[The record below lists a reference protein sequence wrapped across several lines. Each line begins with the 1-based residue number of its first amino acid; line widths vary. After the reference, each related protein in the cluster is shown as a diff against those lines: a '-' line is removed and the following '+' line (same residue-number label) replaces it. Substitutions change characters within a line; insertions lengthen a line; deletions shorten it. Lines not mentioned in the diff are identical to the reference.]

1 MGRGRCP
8 RLGEIELRFTRQM
21 RMSQQGKKQ
30 QAWCQDSK
38 LWTPRELQVAERGLH
53 VSSSG
58 VIWRDVLFQKLW
70 LQVMENWN
78 QPGSDNQGKVLA
90 HVTKKFSSSV
100 ASGEVEVTEKPVFPH
115 LSWCPLDSAS
125 WPSSIF
131 VTCCLDQLRSL
142 VHFGTNHDTQGW
154 HWGEI
159 NSTAPHGSPNEKGK
173 GGRDVRRPG
182 FEGDYQRILKSRGLT
197 WLDWTWER
205 FP

>member
-70 LQVMENWN
+70 LQVMEN
-78 QPGSDNQGKVLA
+78 
-90 HVTKKFSSSV
+90 
-100 ASGEVEVTEKPVFPH
+100 
-115 LSWCPLDSAS
+115 
-125 WPSSIF
+125 
-131 VTCCLDQLRSL
+131 
-142 VHFGTNHDTQGW
+142 
-154 HWGEI
+154 
-159 NSTAPHGSPNEKGK
+159 
-173 GGRDVRRPG
+173 
-182 FEGDYQRILKSRGLT
+182 
-197 WLDWTWER
+197 
-205 FP
+205 